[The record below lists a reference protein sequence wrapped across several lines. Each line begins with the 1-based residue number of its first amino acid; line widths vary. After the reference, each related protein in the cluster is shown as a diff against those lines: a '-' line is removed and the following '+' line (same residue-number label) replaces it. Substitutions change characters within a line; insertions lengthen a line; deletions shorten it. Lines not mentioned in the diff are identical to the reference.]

1 MIARLQI
8 TETYTD
14 KPRECHSVQAGGKV
28 VEKEKALKMKITGDK
43 TASLCN
49 SDVAASKGKL
59 SGHVGGTAFG

>member
-1 MIARLQI
+1 M

-14 KPRECHSVQAGGKV
+14 KPRECHSVQAGGKA
-28 VEKEKALKMKITGDK
+28 VEKAKALKLKITGDK

-59 SGHVGGTAFG
+59 SDHVGGTVFWLNG